1 MTASQTLA
9 QSLSASPSVTSYP
22 TTLFSLP
29 PPYHYE
35 VTDLSSYTPT
45 LSIFS
50 LYDKVLRRP
59 VEPAS
64 KSGQTRARLD
74 CPLSARS
81 GLMHRSKQYLYSMTS
96 SARVSNDGGTV
107 SPSALAVLRL

>member
-1 MTASQTLA
+1 MTACQTLA
-9 QSLSASPSVTSYP
+9 KSLSATSLAISYP

-35 VTDLSSYTPT
+35 LTDLSSYT
-45 LSIFS
+45 LYLF

-64 KSGQTRARLD
+64 NSGQTRVRLD
-74 CPLSARS
+74 CPLSV
-81 GLMHRSKQYLYSMTS
+81 KQQ
-96 SARVSNDGGTV
+96 RVATV
-107 SPSALAVLRL
+107 ALINQYH

>member
-35 VTDLSSYTPT
+35 VTDLSSYT
-45 LSIFS
+45 LYLF

-59 VEPAS
+59 VELAV
-64 KSGQTRARLD
+64 KSGQTVPGQNPA
-74 CPLSARS
+74 LSAIAP
-81 GLMHRSKQYLYSMTS
+81 GCVKTHRWI
-96 SARVSNDGGTV
+96 
-107 SPSALAVLRL
+107 